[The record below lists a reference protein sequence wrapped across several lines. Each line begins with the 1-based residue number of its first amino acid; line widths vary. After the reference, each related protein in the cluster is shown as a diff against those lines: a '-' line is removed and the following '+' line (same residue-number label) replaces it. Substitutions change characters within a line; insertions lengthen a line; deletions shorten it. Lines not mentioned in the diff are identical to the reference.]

1 MTVPSQD
8 NSNMPLPSPGQ
19 LIHLRQRGYLVES
32 IEPSLK
38 PGETPIVHLSCIDD
52 DNQGAPLSVFW
63 DAEIDKQILSG
74 DNWAQIAKK
83 GFDDP
88 SIFSAYLHTLRWN
101 TVTATD
107 PKLFQAPF
115 RAGIKIEAYQLQPL
129 RRALEMPR
137 VNLFIADDVGLGKT
151 IEAGLII
158 RELML
163 RKKARFIVVAAP
175 PSMLSQ
181 WQSELEN
188 RFGLTFKIFDRQ
200 FVQDTRQERG
210 YGANPW
216 MTHTRFLI
224 SQKLLIDEDYVGS
237 LRAML
242 GEFEAGTV
250 LVLDEAHHAAPSSG
264 SKYAIDTRITNSV
277 RDLSKRFEHRLFLSA
292 TPHNGHSNSF
302 SALLEILDPQRFC
315 RGVKANPKNVKA
327 VLIRRIKEDLREL
340 QGGFPKRIIKAI
352 KIGKLPYDSP
362 ELVLPEL
369 LDKYIA
375 VRENNLN
382 NASKRAQSAAGL
394 VTIHLQ
400 QRLLSSIEA
409 FARSLRAHAR
419 GLEASDK
426 SSTTKPKVEIASLDL
441 LQCSISANDE
451 RAELEI
457 NDLENEVDA
466 QLETAT
472 KLSSEG
478 NQNQPENEESI
489 LRRMIELA
497 DSARNKPDA
506 KMKEIISW
514 IRKNIC
520 PGLPMNPG
528 DPVQN
533 GEWTDTRVIIFT
545 EWDDTKRYIFNQ
557 LQALVDSTDCGSERI
572 AVYHG
577 PTSAAKREDIKR
589 AFNQDPE
596 TSPLRILIATDAA
609 REGLNLQSHCHNL
622 FHFDI
627 PWNPSRLE
635 QRNGRIDRKLQP
647 SSEVYCHY
655 FQYEQR
661 KEDQVLVKVIEKSDV
676 IRRELGSMADVIDS
690 RVHAALAGGI
700 RRGQIAQ
707 QLALF
712 NSDTD
717 EESKKQTAIEELES
731 ARERQA
737 EVRKQIDE
745 LRNQLNRSKQWI
757 NITEESFREAIS
769 ASLKLQ
775 QVSPLQPAPQ
785 IRQGTPTFTFPRIDQ
800 ARGSSTTWV
809 DTLDSLRS
817 PRKSDENYRQWR
829 KDAPVRPI
837 VFEDPGVLDDSVVHL
852 HLEHRV
858 AQRLL
863 GRFLAQGFTAHD
875 LARACFSQSDDS
887 IPRVVLLGRIA
898 LFGPNAARLHEE
910 IISVTARWID
920 PSDRKSPLKLYASEA
935 ERKTLEILESS
946 LVSANLATV
955 PDKVVQRLKM
965 SVEQDVSEL
974 LEHLNMRA
982 NSIRDDAIAE
992 LRKRAVRESEE
1003 MRLILEAQKKQ
1014 IEMEISKTGHQ
1025 QSLFI
1030 MEGLAP
1036 LEARQ
1041 LELDRKHWQ
1050 KRLGA
1055 LQAEINEEP
1064 KRIADGYEVKASRIE
1079 PVGVVYLWPRT
1090 G

>member
-1 MTVPSQD
+1 MTFPGSD
-8 NSNMPLPSPGQ
+8 NSNSPLPSPGQ
-19 LIHLRQRGYLVES
+19 LVHLRQRSYIVEA
-32 IEPSLK
+32 IENAKNPRESS
-38 PGETPIVHLSCIDD
+38 IVHLSCIDD

-63 DAEIDKQILSG
+63 EAEIDKRILNAN
-74 DNWAQIAKK
+74 NWTQIAKK

-115 RAGIKIEAYQLQPL
+115 RAGIKIEAYQLEPL

-175 PSMLSQ
+175 PSMISQ

-188 RFGLTFKIFDRQ
+188 RFGLQFKIFDRQ
-200 FVQDTRQERG
+200 FVQNTRQERG
-210 YGANPW
+210 YGINPW
-216 MTHTRFLI
+216 TTHNRFLI
-224 SQKLLIDEDYVGS
+224 SHKLLIDEDYVGT

-302 SALLEILDPQRFC
+302 SALLEILDPQRFI
-315 RGVKANPKNVKA
+315 RGVPANPKNVKA

-340 QGGFPKRIIKAI
+340 QGGFPKRIVKAI
-352 KIGKLPYDSP
+352 KIKNLPSDSP

-369 LDKYIA
+369 LDKYIGI
-375 VRENNLN
+375 REISL
-382 NASKRAQSAAGL
+382 AKTSKRAQAAAGL

-409 FARSLRAHAR
+409 FARSLRVHSR
-419 GLEASDK
+419 SLER
-426 SSTTKPKVEIASLDL
+426 SSFPNNNSAQLDISSLDL
-441 LQCSISANDE
+441 LQTSVNADDE
-451 RAELEI
+451 RADFEISTLEDEI
-457 NDLENEVDA
+457 DA
-466 QLETAT
+466 QLTAATKISSPLEQNPNDDEKSILLQMIEVAETAR
-472 KLSSEG
+472 S
-478 NQNQPENEESI
+478 
-489 LRRMIELA
+489 
-497 DSARNKPDA
+497 KPDA
-506 KMKEIISW
+506 KIKEIVAW
-514 IRKNIC
+514 IRENMC
-520 PGLPMNPG
+520 PGLPLNPG
-528 DPVQN
+528 VPVQSAI
-533 GEWTDTRVIIFT
+533 WSDTRVIIFT

-557 LQALVDSTDCGSERI
+557 LNALVENTENGSERI
-572 AVYHG
+572 AIYHG

-589 AFNQDPE
+589 AFNQDPK

-627 PWNPSRLE
+627 PWNPSRME

-647 SSEVYCHY
+647 SQEVCCHY
-655 FQYEQR
+655 FHYEQR
-661 KEDQVLVKVIEKSDV
+661 KEDQILVKVIEKSEV
-676 IRRELGSMADVIDS
+676 IRSELGSMAEVVES
-690 RVHAALAGGI
+690 RVHTALAAGI
-700 RRGQIAQ
+700 RRSKITH

-712 NSDTD
+712 DSDSD
-717 EESKKQTAIEELES
+717 DDAKRRTASEELES
-731 ARERQA
+731 ARDRQA
-737 EVRKQIDE
+737 EVRKQIDQ
-745 LRNQLNRSKQWI
+745 LRNQLDRSQQWI
-757 NITEESFREAIS
+757 NITEASFREAIS

-775 QVSPLQPAPQ
+775 QVTPLQPATLT
-785 IRQGTPTFTFPRIDQ
+785 RQGTPTFTFPRIDQ
-800 ARGSSTTWV
+800 ARGASTTWV

-837 VFEDPGVLDDSVVHL
+837 VFEDPGILDDSVVHL

-858 AQRLL
+858 VQRLL

-875 LARACFSQSDDS
+875 LARACFSQSDDA

-910 IISVTARWID
+910 IISVTARWTD
-920 PSDRKSPLKLYASEA
+920 PADRKSPLKPYSSDA

-946 LVSANLATV
+946 LVSATV
-955 PDKVVQRLKM
+955 RQTPDAIVKRLQAAV
-965 SVEQDVSEL
+965 SQDVSEL
-974 LEHLNMRA
+974 LEHLNARA
-982 NSIRDDAIAE
+982 TSICDTAIAD
-992 LRKRAVRESEE
+992 LRKRAVRESGE
-1003 MRLILEAQKKQ
+1003 MRIILEAQKKQ
-1014 IEMEISKTGHQ
+1014 IELKINESGFQ
-1025 QSLFI
+1025 QSLVI
-1030 MEGLAP
+1030 MEALAP

-1041 LELDRKHWQ
+1041 LEADRKHWQ
-1050 KRLGA
+1050 KRLDA
-1055 LQAEINEEP
+1055 LQDEIDEEP
-1064 KRIADGYEVKASRIE
+1064 KRIADSYEVKASRIE
-1079 PVGVVYLWPRT
+1079 PVGVVYLWPRM